1 VSGTDLDFIG
11 APKGFEP
18 LTRKFVVSYLV
29 APLVAA
35 LLIRPFNLCATTAK
49 SRMLAERFFHK
60 SKSAALMV
68 SSSLD
73 CEPQVM
79 GDDHAGNK
87 IHRGRRYQTRM
98 VDGRAGTK
106 WRSAEGRIHSAKPD
120 PPGFRKKSAMSRA
133 GRPASIPNG
142 AWPRRMR
149 ADLAA
154 GYCGEKTIEAFLR
167 RVGRDYP
174 LPRVKEGRRQ
184 LWLIDDLD
192 RAIVPTAYPADAAE
206 DL

>member
-1 VSGTDLDFIG
+1 
-11 APKGFEP
+11 
-18 LTRKFVVSYLV
+18 
-29 APLVAA
+29 
-35 LLIRPFNLCATTAK
+35 
-49 SRMLAERFFHK
+49 
-60 SKSAALMV
+60 
-68 SSSLD
+68 
-73 CEPQVM
+73 M
-79 GDDHAGNK
+79 GELE
-87 IHRGRRYQTRM
+87 
-98 VDGRAGTK
+98 VDGDQQ
-106 WRSAEGRIHSAKPD
+106 SEGSIRTGSS
-120 PPGFRKKSAMSRA
+120 GLRKKSAMSQA

-142 AWPRRMR
+142 AWPRRMP